1 METFFEAEQRPKKVF
16 KEVDVEYPDI
26 DKRPQFT
33 FPLRD
38 RFIQE
43 NDTFKLTFTVE
54 PHPQPQVII

>member
-43 NDTFKLTFTVE
+43 NDTFKLTCTVE
-54 PHPQPQVII
+54 AHPQPQVII